1 MYKAAD
7 FWHFVPVYVA
17 LVHYLEIE
25 TVLFLREQDRHISGN
40 RTGTFFFRSS
50 PKVALNMLKTSSGKK
65 KCACLVALVHYL
77 EIETVIVHRIVILT
91 WS

>member
-40 RTGTFFFRSS
+40 RTGTFFFSILS
-50 PKVALNMLKTSSGKK
+50 KSGIEHAEDKFREKK
-65 KCACLVALVHYL
+65 MCLSCCARTL
-77 EIETVIVHRIVILT
+77 
-91 WS
+91 S